1 MDMEPMGGTDLVL
14 LMVLGVTV
22 VVITLRAYARA
33 ERLKREESAKRTTG
47 SRRRSTADDT
57 PAAAGRRTR

>member
-1 MDMEPMGGTDLVL
+1 MEPMSGTDLVL

-33 ERLKREESAKRTTG
+33 ERLKREESAKQRTG
-47 SRRRSTADDT
+47 SRRRSTDDDT